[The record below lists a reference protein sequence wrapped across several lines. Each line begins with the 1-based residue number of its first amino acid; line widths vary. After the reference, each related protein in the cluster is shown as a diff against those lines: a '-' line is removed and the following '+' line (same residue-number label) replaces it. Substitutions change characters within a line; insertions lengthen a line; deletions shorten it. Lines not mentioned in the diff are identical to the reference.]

1 MPHISARA
9 WSRCAIGRCFAAFR
23 LRALAGGSAIVA
35 CHPAVQ
41 PTAYMGDGVYAGSP
55 PLCLQHREDSRPSTY
70 YRSLLVHFNNTCDFA
85 LDCIVTNDATEQ
97 EQRVLMMPNQHS
109 ALLVA
114 SGVDIR
120 SFAAQFDCTW
130 HD

>member
-1 MPHISARA
+1 MPKDTAREA
-9 WSRCAIGRCFAAFR
+9 RK
-23 LRALAGGSAIVA
+23 RALGRHSAALGLGALAACGASIA
-35 CHPAVQ
+35 CHHAVQ

-55 PLCLQHREDSRPSTY
+55 PLCLQHREESRPSTY
-70 YRSLLVHFNNTCDFA
+70 YRSLLVHFNNTCDFV

-97 EQRVLMMPNQHS
+97 EQRVVVMPKQHS

-114 SGVDIR
+114 TGVDVS
-120 SFAAQFDCTW
+120 SFDAQLDCTW

>member
-1 MPHISARA
+1 MPQTTGRWASRRA
-9 WSRCAIGRCFAAFR
+9 FGRRFAA
-23 LRALAGGSAIVA
+23 LGLGALAA
-35 CHPAVQ
+35 CSLTPACTHAVQ
-41 PTAYMGDGVYAGSP
+41 QTAYMGDGVYEGSP
-55 PLCLQHREDSRPSTY
+55 PLCLQHREESRPSTY

-97 EQRVLMMPNQHS
+97 EQRVVVMPKQHS

-114 SGVDIR
+114 TGVDIS
-120 SFAAQFDCTW
+120 SFDAQLACTW

>member
-1 MPHISARA
+1 MPKTTGRG
-9 WSRCAIGRCFAAFR
+9 SRKCALGRRFAALR
-23 LRALAGGSAIVA
+23 LGALAGCSAIIA

-41 PTAYMGDGVYAGSP
+41 PTAYMGDGVYQGSP
-55 PLCLQHREDSRPSTY
+55 PLCLQHREESRPSTY

-97 EQRVLMMPNQHS
+97 EQRVVVMPKQHS

-114 SGVDIR
+114 TGVDIS
-120 SFAAQFDCTW
+120 SFDAQLACTW

>member
-1 MPHISARA
+1 MPQTTGRGPR
-9 WSRCAIGRCFAAFR
+9 RCALGRRFAALG
-23 LRALAGGSAIVA
+23 LRALAACSALGA
-35 CHPAVQ
+35 CHHAVQ

-55 PLCLQHREDSRPSTY
+55 PLCLQHREESRPSTY
-70 YRSLLVHFNNTCDFA
+70 YRSLLVHFNNTCDFV

-97 EQRVLMMPNQHS
+97 EQRVVVMPKQHS

-114 SGVDIR
+114 TGVDVS
-120 SFAAQFDCTW
+120 SFDAQLDCTW

>member
-1 MPHISARA
+1 MAPTTDRGSTRHAFA
-9 WSRCAIGRCFAAFR
+9 GRFAALGLGAF
-23 LRALAGGSAIVA
+23 AAGSIIIA
-35 CHPAVQ
+35 CHHAVQ

-55 PLCLQHREDSRPSTY
+55 PLCLQHREESRPSTY
-70 YRSLLVHFNNTCDFA
+70 HRSLLVHFNNTCDFV

-97 EQRVLMMPNQHS
+97 EQRVVVMPKQHS

-114 SGVDIR
+114 TGVDIN
-120 SFAAQFDCTW
+120 SFDAQIDCTW

>member
-1 MPHISARA
+1 MQQTTGRRARRRA
-9 WSRCAIGRCFAAFR
+9 RRGDFAA
-23 LRALAGGSAIVA
+23 LGLGALAAGSALVA
-35 CHPAVQ
+35 CHHAVQ

-55 PLCLQHREDSRPSTY
+55 PLCLQHREESRPSTY
-70 YRSLLVHFNNTCDFA
+70 YRSLLVHFNNTCDFV

-97 EQRVLMMPNQHS
+97 EQRVVVMPKQHS

-114 SGVDIR
+114 TGVDVS
-120 SFAAQFDCTW
+120 SFDAQLDCTW

>member
-1 MPHISARA
+1 MPKTT
-9 WSRCAIGRCFAAFR
+9 GRGWLEYALRPRFAA
-23 LRALAGGSAIVA
+23 LGLAALAGCSAIIA
-35 CHPAVQ
+35 CHHAVQ
-41 PTAYMGDGVYAGSP
+41 QTAYMGDGVYAGSP
-55 PLCLQHREDSRPSTY
+55 PLCLQQREESRPSTY

-97 EQRVLMMPNQHS
+97 EQHVVLMPKQHS

-114 SGVDIR
+114 TGVDIS
-120 SFAAQFDCTW
+120 SFDAQLDCTW

>member
-1 MPHISARA
+1 MPQTTDRA
-9 WSRCAIGRCFAAFR
+9 WSRCAFGQRFAA
-23 LRALAGGSAIVA
+23 LGLGALAACSGVMA

-41 PTAYMGDGVYAGSP
+41 QTAYMGDGVYAGP
-55 PLCLQHREDSRPSTY
+55 APLCLQHREESRPSTY

-97 EQRVLMMPNQHS
+97 EQRVVVMPKQHS

-114 SGVDIR
+114 TGVDIS
-120 SFAAQFDCTW
+120 SFDAQLDCTW

>member
-1 MPHISARA
+1 MPQTTDRGS
-9 WSRCAIGRCFAAFR
+9 SRCAFGRRLTALG
-23 LRALAGGSAIVA
+23 LRALAAGSAITA

-55 PLCLQHREDSRPSTY
+55 PLCLQHREESRPSTY
-70 YRSLLVHFNNTCDFA
+70 YRSLLVHFNNTCDFV
-85 LDCIVTNDATEQ
+85 LDCIVTTDVTEQ
-97 EQRVLMMPNQHS
+97 EQRVVVMPKQHS

-114 SGVDIR
+114 TGVDIS
-120 SFAAQFDCTW
+120 SFDTQLDCTW